1 MTAHSTLSAMTPP
14 RIIKQRDRDAIIR
27 SLRSGVVPATG
38 LQHIQVGRSEEI
50 KSFVRD
56 IDAVADGG
64 ASLRLVIGE
73 YGAGK
78 TFFLSLV
85 RTMAMERGLLTMK
98 ADLSPEKRF
107 HGSGGQARRLLSELV
122 ASLSTRT
129 KTDGQALPMVL
140 DRLSAKAS
148 AEGTTVRHLLEP
160 LTQLPGGHAFAQVV
174 DIYCRAESDGQRLAA
189 QRWLTADYT
198 TRTDA
203 LRDLGVR
210 EYLGDADL
218 FPTLRLYAALAV
230 AAGFKGLYVCVDE
243 LVNLYKITNAVSRR
257 ANYEDLLS
265 ILNATLQG
273 NVHSL
278 GIVLSGT
285 PEFLTDTR
293 RGLYS
298 YEALRSRLAENS
310 LAAQAGLKDYDS
322 TVLRL
327 SNLTPEEMYVLL
339 KNLREVMA
347 SGTQGLRERVPD
359 MALEAY
365 LRHCYERIGES
376 YFRTPRNT
384 IKGFIDMMSLLE
396 QYPEMDWRVII
407 PTMSVDVDVEP
418 SPMAEFML

>member
-1 MTAHSTLSAMTPP
+1 MTPP

-140 DRLSAKAS
+140 DRLSAKA
-148 AEGTTVRHLLEP
+148 ATEGTTVRHLLEP
-160 LTQLPGGHAFAQVV
+160 LTQLPGGHAFAKVV

-218 FPTLRLYAALAV
+218 FPTLRLYAELAV

-265 ILNATLQG
+265 MLNATLQG

-310 LAAQAGLKDYDS
+310 LAAQVGLKDYDS

-327 SNLTPEEMYVLL
+327 SNLTPEELYVLL

-396 QYPEMDWRVII
+396 QYPEMDWRTIL
-407 PTMSVDVDVEP
+407 PTVSVDVDVEP